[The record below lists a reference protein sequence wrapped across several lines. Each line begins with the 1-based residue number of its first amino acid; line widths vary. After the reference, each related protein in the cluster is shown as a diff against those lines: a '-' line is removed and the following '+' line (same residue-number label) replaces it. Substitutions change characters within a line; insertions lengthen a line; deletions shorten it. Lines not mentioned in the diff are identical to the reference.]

1 MMEIVFY
8 FHGKIITHL
17 TVSAFLYQST
27 EFYLTVY
34 VCMYQTGNL
43 LYCMLIFNRL
53 INSCLRHWNIILCTY
68 TLREDHDN

>member
-27 EFYLTVY
+27 EFYLTVL
-34 VCMYQTGNL
+34 CMYLTGNL
-43 LYCMLIFNRL
+43 LYCVLMFNRL
-53 INSCLRHWNIILCTY
+53 INSCLRHWDIILCTY
-68 TLREDHDN
+68 TLREHHDN